1 MDASGQYDEKQRV
14 TARVCNPRVPPD
26 VSPRS
31 ILSLFAFTGIARWE
45 GKDPNSSFFSSLI
58 STRRRG
64 SLLHPDDPDA
74 ERREE
79 SRLILHLVCRLLQSI
94 PLQVKPIRCSKELQ
108 ARRNPHSS
116 QYRAMLRTF
125 AYMNF
130 TENLLVRCS
139 SRIFESSVSPREPL
153 LRPCDPSRNPEFV
166 KNATRSPISATPQRT

>member
-1 MDASGQYDEKQRV
+1 MRSSELRRVYAARASLQ
-14 TARVCNPRVPPD
+14 TSPPVLFYLYLLLP
-26 VSPRS
+26 VSH
-31 ILSLFAFTGIARWE
+31 A
-45 GKDPNSSFFSSLI
+45 GKGRTLIHPFFSPLI

-153 LRPCDPSRNPEFV
+153 SRPCDPSRNPEFM
-166 KNATRSPISATPQRT
+166 KNATRSLISATPQRT